1 MKRFLISIVGIIIL
15 LSGCNHTNTHQTQST
30 QYSDPPPTIII
41 RNKETLENILDIID
55 RDDMTE
61 NDFMEYV
68 TSTLYAVIGS
78 GVTKQDFIDLIDMF
92 ESKAV
97 PVSDNLNMSGIYY
110 ITSDNDLS
118 IIFKT
123 NLEEIYT
130 FTFRID
136 RPAVKQYIQKETG
149 EKPTPIYRQENGR
162 VKVYNATGT
171 DEPDLN
177 QVSFLVDID
186 GSFVRV
192 GYRNNKKDVSK
203 MKPDELFEDCT
214 LAYLKDIPWVE

>member
-78 GVTKQDFIDLIDMF
+78 GVTKQDFSLTCL
-92 ESKAV
+92 
-97 PVSDNLNMSGIYY
+97 NLRLFLYR
-110 ITSDNDLS
+110 
-118 IIFKT
+118 II
-123 NLEEIYT
+123 
-130 FTFRID
+130 
-136 RPAVKQYIQKETG
+136 
-149 EKPTPIYRQENGR
+149 
-162 VKVYNATGT
+162 
-171 DEPDLN
+171 
-177 QVSFLVDID
+177 
-186 GSFVRV
+186 
-192 GYRNNKKDVSK
+192 
-203 MKPDELFEDCT
+203 
-214 LAYLKDIPWVE
+214 